1 MKLIA
6 DSNIIYSAL
15 LSNDNICQFIIFT
28 ESIEFFS
35 PNFMVLEIF
44 KHKEKIKL
52 NSRLSEDEII
62 TQYER
67 ILSRITFVKEEV
79 IPTSCYFDAYKLC
92 KDLDKNDIPFV
103 ALTIFLNGTLLTSDK
118 IIYNGLKAQNFK
130 IMSIQDLYQQIN
142 F

>member
-15 LSNDNICQFIIFT
+15 LSNDNICQFIILA
-28 ESIEFFS
+28 EALEFFS

-52 NSRLSEDEII
+52 NSKLSEEEII

-67 ILSRITFVKEEV
+67 ILSRITFIKEEV

-103 ALTIFLNGTLLTSDK
+103 ALTIFLDGILLTRDK
-118 IIYNGLKAQNFK
+118 VIYNGLKAQNFNV
-130 IMSIQDLYQQIN
+130 MSIQDLSQHIN